1 MLTLHR
7 HPDARAFLARTE
19 PWLER
24 REIEH
29 AVVLQS
35 ARQARANDKHYE
47 RPMYWATLEDGGQLV
62 GCAYRTPP
70 YKVGVTALPEAAV
83 ALLVADLAATYSG
96 AIGGFSGPEPTA
108 SELAR
113 AWVRERGGSWSVNT
127 SGRLLS
133 FSSQPPA
140 SHAAGPAGVLRL
152 ASSGDTALAQSWG
165 AAASIDSGIAA
176 LDGHMCLQLLGAKL
190 LYFWVDDEPRCMLGL
205 LRETRDSAAVGIVYT
220 PAAFRGQG
228 YGTAAMHAL
237 GRLLDERGVAKRYM
251 WIDPKS
257 DGCQA
262 LANKLGCGFVYDS
275 LDIDCA

>member
-7 HPDARAFLARTE
+7 HPDARAFLARSE
-19 PWLER
+19 PWLLR

-29 AVVLQS
+29 AGALQS
-35 ARQARANDKHYE
+35 AWQARANDTHYE
-47 RPMYWATLEDGGQLV
+47 RPMYWATLEDGGELV

-70 YKVGVTALPEAAV
+70 YKVGVTVLPEAAI
-83 ALLVADLAATYSG
+83 APLVADLASTYSG

-113 AWVRERGGSWSVNT
+113 AWVRERGGTWSVST

-133 FSSQPPA
+133 FSSQP
-140 SHAAGPAGVLRL
+140 AAPSSSSTGVLRL
-152 ASSGDTALAQSWG
+152 ASAADTALAQSWG

-176 LDGHMCLQLLGAKL
+176 LDGKMCVQLLGAKL
-190 LYFWVDDEPRCMLGL
+190 LYFWDDGEPRCMLGL

-228 YGTAAMHAL
+228 YGTAAMQAL
-237 GRLLDERGVAKRYM
+237 GRLFDERGVANRYL

-257 DGCQA
+257 DGGNA
-262 LANKLGCGFVYDS
+262 LARKLGCGFVYDS
-275 LDIDCA
+275 LDIDCV